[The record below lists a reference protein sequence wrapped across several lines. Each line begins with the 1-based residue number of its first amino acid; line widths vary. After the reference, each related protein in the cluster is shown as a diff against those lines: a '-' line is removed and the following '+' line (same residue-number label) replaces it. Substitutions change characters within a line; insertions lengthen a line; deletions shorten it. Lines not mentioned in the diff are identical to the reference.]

1 MTSAIRKSVMESLED
16 FQKQG
21 LRCLAM
27 AMKDLPRKIT
37 KNDIVTQANQ
47 SDVFAGFE
55 TDLTYVGV
63 VGMLDPPRPEVR
75 DSIEKCN
82 RAGIRVIVITGDNQ
96 VTAEAICRRI
106 GVFSSDESLVGK
118 SFKGV
123 DFMAMDQ
130 GERESAVKTAS
141 LFSRVE
147 PAHKKELVSLLQK
160 QGEVVAMTGDGVN
173 DAPALKRADIGVGMG
188 SGTDVAKEASD
199 MVLQD
204 DNFSTIVA
212 AVEEGRAIYAN
223 TKQFI
228 RYLISSNIGEVA
240 TIFFIAALGLPEA
253 LIPVQLL
260 WVNLVTDGLPATALG
275 FNQTDPDIMETPP
288 RARKEKIIDGWM
300 FFRYFFIGIYIGV
313 GTIIGF
319 VWWWCYYTEGPMMSY
334 HQLINHHACGGTSEF
349 AKSVFPSDFD
359 CDVFHK
365 YNASTVALSVLV
377 TIEMF
382 NTFNALSEN
391 QSLLVQSPFTNIW
404 VVLAVSLSMLLHCM
418 ILYNDFFV
426 SIFSTAPLNQEEWK
440 CVIGISF
447 PVIIFD
453 EILKFFSRQLAG
465 GLHSGQSSIKKTQ

>member
-1 MTSAIRKSVMESLED
+1 MNSVEQLQQE
-16 FQKQG
+16 G
-21 LRCLAM
+21 LRCIAF
-27 AMKDLPRKIT
+27 AYKDFAKVPKLEAGGGNPTEHFIELEKEL
-37 KNDIVTQANQ
+37 
-47 SDVFAGFE
+47 VF
-55 TDLTYVGV
+55 VGV
-63 VGMLDPPRPEVR
+63 AGMHDPPRAEVR
-75 DSIEKCN
+75 KSILTCN
-82 RAGIRVIVITGDNQ
+82 RAGVRVIVITGDNKE
-96 VTAEAICRRI
+96 TAESVCRSI
-106 GVFSSDESLVGK
+106 GVFEQGQDLKNK
-118 SFKGV
+118 SFQGV
-123 DFMAMDQ
+123 EFMQMSEHEQ
-130 GERESAVKTAS
+130 QIAVRTAS

-147 PAHKKELVSLLQK
+147 PAHKQKLVDMLQK

-173 DAPALKRADIGVGMG
+173 DAPALKQADIGVGMG

-199 MVLQD
+199 MILQD
-204 DNFSTIVA
+204 DNFSTIVE

-275 FNQTDPDIMETPP
+275 FNRPDPDIMQTPP
-288 RARKEKIIDGWM
+288 RARKEKIIDGWT

-319 VWWWCYYTEGPMMSY
+319 VWWWCYYSEGPMITY
-334 HQLINHHACGGTSEF
+334 AQLTNHHACGGTSDW
-349 AKSVFPSDFD
+349 AKSIFPSDFD
-359 CDVFHK
+359 CNVFDSHS
-365 YNASTVALSVLV
+365 ASTVALSILV

-426 SIFSTAPLNQEEWK
+426 SIFSTAPLNQAEWG
-440 CVIGISF
+440 CVIAISF

-453 EILKFFSRQLAG
+453 EALKVYSRQRLA
-465 GLHSGQSSIKKTQ
+465 SQENTSKKTS